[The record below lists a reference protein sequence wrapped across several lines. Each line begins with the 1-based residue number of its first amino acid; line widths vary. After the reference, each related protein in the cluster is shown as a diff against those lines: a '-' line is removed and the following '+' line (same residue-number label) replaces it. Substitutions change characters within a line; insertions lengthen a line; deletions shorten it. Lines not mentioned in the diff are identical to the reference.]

1 MFTISGEKNKLEDG
15 CVNIKFLKVWKSNK
29 LKSVPQIYFCINQ
42 VVSTISVLTLLQK
55 ALLWFYLLCGLDSN
69 AKFSSIWLEDGSNG
83 LHNKSLA
90 LSLLEIC
97 CSSSP
102 LNVL

>member
-42 VVSTISVLTLLQK
+42 VVSISSVSIFLQKNILLTL
-55 ALLWFYLLCGLDSN
+55 
-69 AKFSSIWLEDGSNG
+69 SSLNLTWIIN
-83 LHNKSLA
+83 SLGFGWKMNWTIFTTN
-90 LSLLEIC
+90 L
-97 CSSSP
+97 
-102 LNVL
+102 